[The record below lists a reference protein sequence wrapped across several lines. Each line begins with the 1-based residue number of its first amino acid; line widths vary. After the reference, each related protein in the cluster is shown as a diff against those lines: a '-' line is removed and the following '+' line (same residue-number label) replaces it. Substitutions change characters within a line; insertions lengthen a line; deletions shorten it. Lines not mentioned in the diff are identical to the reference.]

1 MKHSASLFHFLIN
14 CVEDQTL
21 PAYKK
26 LRALSGFAGK
36 TNPLQPSGLGQGFEG
51 HPVLSAS

>member
-26 LRALSGFAGK
+26 LQALSGFAGK
-36 TNPLQPSGLGQGFEG
+36 TNPLQPSGLSQGFEG